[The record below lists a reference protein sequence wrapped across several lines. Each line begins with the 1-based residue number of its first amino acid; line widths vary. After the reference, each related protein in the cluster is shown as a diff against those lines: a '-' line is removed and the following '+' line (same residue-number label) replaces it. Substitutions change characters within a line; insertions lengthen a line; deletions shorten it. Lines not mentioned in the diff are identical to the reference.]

1 MSAAKQIVL
10 AIGTRKGLW
19 LARSGAD
26 GSWSVNGPYLV
37 MREVPS
43 LAFLPS
49 EGTPTLLAG
58 VRSEHWGPVVVRSDD
73 LGPTWEETE
82 DAAVRFP
89 EDAGAALER
98 IWQLHPDPERP
109 ELVWAGCEPSSLWR
123 STDGGRRFSL
133 VRGLWEHPHRT
144 EWFPGAGGAAVH
156 SVVTD
161 PSDEKR
167 VTVAASTGGVYA
179 SVDGGETWQ
188 PRNRG
193 IQASFLPDPEP
204 EYGQCVH
211 KIAADADGPTR
222 LYAQNHGGVY
232 RTDDAGER
240 WTAID
245 AGLPGNFGF
254 PVLAHPRRPGLIW
267 VLPLVADEHRLPPDG
282 RLRLHRSEDGGESW
296 DEVGTGMP
304 EQSWNVVLRD
314 AACVLALGDAS
325 DDDPALVAFGT
336 RDGCVYASTDSG
348 ETVVEVAAHLPDVLC
363 VRAALVA

>member
-1 MSAAKQIVL
+1 MSPKQIVL

-19 LARSGAD
+19 LARSSAD

-49 EGTPTLLAG
+49 EGSPTLLAG

-73 LGPTWEETE
+73 LGATWEETE

-109 ELVWAGCEPSSLWR
+109 EVVWAGCEPSSLWR

-133 VRGLWEHPHRT
+133 VRGLWEHPHRA

-296 DEVGTGMP
+296 DEVGAGMP

-325 DDDPALVAFGT
+325 EDDPALVAFGT

-363 VRAALVA
+363 VRAALVS